1 MTYRSKI
8 WILSFVVSLS
18 VWSASIHGVAQL
30 TKINEETLPD
40 MLKTASTR

>member
-18 VWSASIHGVAQL
+18 LWSAGIQGVVKL
-30 TKINEETLPD
+30 TQTKDASLPD
-40 MLKTASTR
+40 MLKTASTK

>member
-8 WILSFVVSLS
+8 WILSVVVSLS
-18 VWSASIHGVAQL
+18 VWSAGIHGVARL
-30 TKINEETLPD
+30 TQNTGEPLPD